1 MHEVSICQSIV
12 ETLEAELDKEQ
23 LQMVRE
29 VHVKIGVLSCVDPKI
44 LTHVFT
50 YITKESLFQKCSL
63 FTDLV
68 EVLAG
73 CEHCKGNFK
82 VENYRFVCPGCGTP
96 SSTIIE
102 GNELTIYKIILE
114 EPTYAE
120 VNQ

>member
-12 ETLEAELDKEQ
+12 ETLEAELEEEQ
-23 LQMVRE
+23 FQKVRE

-44 LTHVFT
+44 LSHVFT
-50 YITKESLFQKCSL
+50 YIIEDSPFQKSIL
-63 FTDLV
+63 HTELV
-68 EVLAG
+68 EVLAA
-73 CEHCKGNFK
+73 CEQCKKNFK
-82 VENYRFVCPGCGTP
+82 VEEYRFVCPECNTP

-114 EPTYAE
+114 EPSYAK

>member
-12 ETLEAELDKEQ
+12 DTLQAELEEEQ
-23 LQMVRE
+23 FQSVRE

-44 LTHVFT
+44 LGHVFS
-50 YITKESLFQKCSL
+50 YIIEGGPFQKSSL
-63 FTDLV
+63 HTEFIG
-68 EVLAG
+68 VLAA
-73 CEHCKGNFK
+73 CDHCGQNFK
-82 VENYRFVCPGCGTP
+82 VEEYKFVCPECNKP

-114 EPTYAE
+114 EKSYAE

>member
-12 ETLEAELDKEQ
+12 ETLEAELEEDQ
-23 LQMVRE
+23 FQNVRE

-44 LTHVFT
+44 LSHVFT
-50 YITKESLFQKCSL
+50 YIIEGSPFQKSSL
-63 FTDLV
+63 HTEFV
-68 EVLAG
+68 EVLAA
-73 CEHCKGNFK
+73 CEHCMQNFK
-82 VENYRFVCPGCGTP
+82 VKEYRFVCPECDKP

-114 EPTYAE
+114 EKSYAE

>member
-12 ETLEAELDKEQ
+12 ETLEAELEEDQ
-23 LQMVRE
+23 FQNVRE

-44 LTHVFT
+44 LSHVFT
-50 YITKESLFQKCSL
+50 YIIAESPFQKSSL
-63 FTDLV
+63 HTEFV
-68 EVLAG
+68 EVLAA
-73 CEHCKGNFK
+73 CEHCKQNFK
-82 VENYRFVCPGCGTP
+82 VKDYRFVCPGCNEA

-114 EPTYAE
+114 EKSYAE